1 MTLAK
6 GFNCAPANSKAYED
20 AEVASNEMILAMEK
34 SAEKAVPMPNI
45 PEMSVMWGPAESL
58 LAAVNK
64 SGEDVE
70 TAAAK
75 YQEEALQAI
84 KDMQ

>member
-1 MTLAK
+1 M
-6 GFNCAPANSKAYED
+6 
-20 AEVASNEMILAMEK
+20 
-34 SAEKAVPMPNI
+34 
-45 PEMSVMWGPAESL
+45 

-70 TAAAK
+70 AAAAK